1 MTFDGRLLSGISA
14 LAAVVEA
21 GSFVRAADSLGLT
34 QSGVSR
40 AVARLEARLGVRL
53 FDRTPRAITLTEEGR
68 RFYDGVMPHL
78 TGIEERAA
86 EASGG
91 ATAVRGRLRVNADAA
106 FGHSVLAPRLAGFM
120 ARHPEIELELVV
132 RDRIGDLVA
141 EGFDIALR
149 FGEPEPSGLN
159 SKLLLE
165 SRVLTCASPDYVARR
180 GRPQHPDN
188 LIRDGHEC
196 VLVKEAAT
204 GRPYEWEFR
213 RKAEVLSVPVRGRLT
228 VNDSGSLI
236 GALLGGQGIGQ
247 PLEFSVRD
255 LLASGR
261 LVRLLPDW
269 SDERFPVYAYHR
281 SRGLPSARVRA
292 FLDFVFE
299 ITV

>member
-1 MTFDGRLLSGISA
+1 MSFDGRLLGGISA

-53 FDRTPRAITLTEEGR
+53 FDRTPRAITLTEDGR
-68 RFYDGVMPHL
+68 RFYEGVMPHL
-78 TGIEERAA
+78 TGIAERAA

-91 ATAVRGRLRVNADAA
+91 ATAVRGRLRVNTDAA
-106 FGHSVLAPRLAGFM
+106 FGHDVLAPRLAGFL
-120 ARHPEIELELVV
+120 ARYPELELDLLV

-141 EGFDIALR
+141 EGLDVAVR

-159 SKLLLE
+159 SRLLLE
-165 SRVLTCASPDYVARR
+165 TRVLTCAAPEYVERH
-180 GRPQHPDN
+180 GRPRHPDD
-188 LIRDGHEC
+188 LVRDGHEC
-196 VLVKEAAT
+196 VLVRDAAT
-204 GRPYEWEFR
+204 GRPFGWEFR
-213 RKAEVLSVPVRGRLT
+213 RKAEVLAVPVRGRLT

-236 GALLGGQGIGQ
+236 GAMLGGQGIGQ
-247 PLEFSVRD
+247 PLEFSVRR
-255 LLASGR
+255 LLEDGR

-269 SDERFPVYAYHR
+269 ADERFPVYAYHR

-299 ITV
+299 IAV

>member
-1 MTFDGRLLSGISA
+1 MAFDGRLLSGISA

-106 FGHSVLAPRLAGFM
+106 FGHTVLAPRLAGFM

-165 SRVLTCASPDYVARR
+165 TRVLTCAAPDYLARF
-180 GRPQHPDN
+180 GMPAAPQA
-188 LIRDGHEC
+188 LDGHRMIG
-196 VLVKEAAT
+196 LRSLTT
-204 GRPYEWEFR
+204 GADSTLTRP
-213 RKAEVLSVPVRGRLT
+213 G
-228 VNDSGSLI
+228 GSTCSELRSI
-236 GALLGGQGIGQ
+236 GGPSWRNANRSR
-247 PLEFSVRD
+247 PASVR
-255 LLASGR
+255 
-261 LVRLLPDW
+261 PN
-269 SDERFPVYAYHR
+269 
-281 SRGLPSARVRA
+281 
-292 FLDFVFE
+292 
-299 ITV
+299 

>member
-1 MTFDGRLLSGISA
+1 MAFDGRLLSGISA

-132 RDRIGDLVA
+132 RNRIGDLVA

-165 SRVLTCASPDYVARR
+165 TRVLTCAAPDYVARR
-180 GRPQHPDN
+180 GRPQHPDE
-188 LIRDGHEC
+188 LVRDGHEC
-196 VLVKEAAT
+196 VLVREAAT

-213 RKAEVLSVPVRGRLT
+213 RKAEVLSVPVKGRLT

-255 LLASGR
+255 LLTAGR

-281 SRGLPSARVRA
+281 SRDLPPARVRA

>member
-1 MTFDGRLLSGISA
+1 MAFDGRLLSGISA

-53 FDRTPRAITLTEEGR
+53 FDRTPRAVTLTEEGR

-78 TGIEERAA
+78 TGVEERAA
-86 EASGG
+86 EASGS

-106 FGHSVLAPRLAGFM
+106 FGHYVLAPRLSAFM
-120 ARHPEIELELVV
+120 

-159 SKLLLE
+159 SRLLLE
-165 SRVLTCASPDYVARR
+165 TRVITCAAPDYVARR
-180 GRPQHPDN
+180 SRPQHPDD
-188 LIRDGHEC
+188 LVRDNHEC
-196 VLVKEAAT
+196 VLVKDAAT

-213 RKAEVLSVPVRGRLT
+213 RKAEVLSVPVKGRLT
-228 VNDSGSLI
+228 VNDAGGLI

-255 LLASGR
+255 LLADGR
-261 LVRLLPDW
+261 LVRLLSDW

>member
-1 MTFDGRLLSGISA
+1 MAFDGRLLSGISA

-86 EASGG
+86 EASDG

-165 SRVLTCASPDYVARR
+165 TRVLTCAAPDYVARR
-180 GRPQHPDN
+180 GRPQQPED
-188 LIRDGHEC
+188 LVRDSHEC
-196 VLVKEAAT
+196 VLVREAAT

-281 SRGLPSARVRA
+281 SRGLPPARVRA